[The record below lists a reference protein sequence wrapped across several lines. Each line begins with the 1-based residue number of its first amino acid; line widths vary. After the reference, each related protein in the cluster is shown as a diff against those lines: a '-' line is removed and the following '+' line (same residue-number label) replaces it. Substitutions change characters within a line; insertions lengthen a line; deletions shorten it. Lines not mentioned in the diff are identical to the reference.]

1 MMLVGDR
8 EGTDALALYASLY
21 EPSLAGVAVQLPS
34 PSHRESPIL
43 LNVNRYL
50 ELPQVLAL
58 AAERSPVALSTSTI
72 DDWAYALDTARA
84 LGWPARQ
91 LEIKEIPTPD

>member
-1 MMLVGDR
+1 MLVGDR

-21 EPSLAGVAVQLPS
+21 EPGLASVAVQLPS
-34 PSHRESPIL
+34 PSHREGPVL
-43 LNVNRYL
+43 LNVSRYL

-58 AAERSPVALSTSTI
+58 AAERSPVALRTSTI

-91 LEIKEIPTPD
+91 LEVSQLSSPD